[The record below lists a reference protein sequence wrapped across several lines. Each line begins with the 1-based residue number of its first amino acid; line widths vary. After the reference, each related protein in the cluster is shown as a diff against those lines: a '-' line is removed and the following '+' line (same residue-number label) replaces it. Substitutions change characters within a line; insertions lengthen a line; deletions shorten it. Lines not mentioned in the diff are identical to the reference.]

1 MNNLRLLSGSTSLS
15 SRDELAISTYKGELT
30 TRNVVKGIKRIKE
43 AFPTMP
49 PGFYDVLSERIKANG
64 FTDERFQDAIS
75 HVIDNCHYPT
85 PTIAQFISFDKKVKM
100 FTYGQM
106 LKMFDESGMSPEFWN
121 GYKMF
126 KFSDK
131 PKPVWIHLNDV
142 QQYNITEK

>member
-1 MNNLRLLSGSTSLS
+1 M
-15 SRDELAISTYKGELT
+15 
-30 TRNVVKGIKRIKE
+30 VKNIAVIKKS
-43 AFPTMP
+43 FPGLP
-49 PGFYDVLSERIKANG
+49 LGFYDILMDRLRANN
-64 FTDERFQDAIS
+64 FSDERLNDS
-75 HVIDNCHYPT
+75 VNYVIDTCTYHT
-85 PTIAQFISFDKKVKM
+85 PTIAQFISFDKKVRM

-126 KFSDK
+126 KFSYK